1 MVHATLHQARPSS
14 NHPICSMAEACGPP
28 AGILAVEAY
37 HAGIVR
43 LALYEQRAVVT
54 PYNVT
59 VETIVDAIAALR
71 DSVDGSQM
79 DDVGIVADDGTSMLV
94 PVNSNALAF
103 ARTPEEVLPI
113 VYLGGTGKGGFFPN
127 GVNGYFASNGGSST
141 AGK

>member
-1 MVHATLHQARPSS
+1 MVHATVSS
-14 NHPICSMAEACGPP
+14 QTAFSMALSMAEAHEPH

-71 DSVDGSQM
+71 DSVDGPQM
-79 DDVGIVADDGTSMLV
+79 DDVGIVSDSGMALLV
-94 PVNSNALAF
+94 PVDSNALAF

-113 VYLGGTGKGGFFPN
+113 VYLGGSGNGGFFPN
-127 GVNGYFASNGGSST
+127 GVNGYFASSGDSST